1 VASVIAYVLTRTAN
15 RPRMF
20 ARLRA
25 SLQRQRFPG
34 SIVHVVHAEP
44 GSDYAAADVVVRG
57 ARATGGSAP
66 YELHQQR
73 LLDAVASM
81 EPGWVTFIDDDDEYA
96 TRTSLAR
103 MLARATD
110 DRVMPV
116 WKVERER
123 GRISPASWCGDLG
136 SFDGRLCW
144 EAAAHH
150 TRHIGLATIDANDGA
165 DGRYWH
171 QLSQHLQLVW
181 QDEVLT
187 RPQVGKGCGRRR
199 DY

>member
-1 VASVIAYVLTRTAN
+1 
-15 RPRMF
+15 MF

-25 SLQRQRFPG
+25 SLARQQFPG
-34 SIVHVVHAEP
+34 IIVHVVHAER
-44 GSDYAAADVVVRG
+44 GSDYAEADVLVRG
-57 ARATGGSAP
+57 ERATGGSAP

-73 LLDAVASM
+73 LLDAVAGM
-81 EPGWVTFIDDDDEYA
+81 APGWVTFIDDDDEYT

-116 WKVERER
+116 WRVERER
-123 GRISPASWCGDLG
+123 GRISPVSWCGDLS

-150 TRHIGLATIDANDGA
+150 TSHIGKAAIDANDGA
-165 DGRYWH
+165 DGRYWL
-171 QLSQHLQLVW
+171 QMSQHLQLVW

-187 RPQVGKGCGRRR
+187 RPQAGKGKGRRR